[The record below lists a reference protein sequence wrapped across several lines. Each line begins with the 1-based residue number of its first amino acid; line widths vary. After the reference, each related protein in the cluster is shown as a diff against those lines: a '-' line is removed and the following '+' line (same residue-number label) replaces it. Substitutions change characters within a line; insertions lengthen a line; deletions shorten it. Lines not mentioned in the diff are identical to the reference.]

1 MVPRRKILEE
11 KGFREK
17 DPRRKKS
24 WEECPGRSVLGGAS
38 REECPRSGVL
48 LGTVS

>member
-11 KGFREK
+11 KGSREK

-24 WEECPGRSVLGGAS
+24 WEECPRRSVPG
-38 REECPRSGVL
+38 R
-48 LGTVS
+48 VS